1 MLDLIFANR
10 VFDIGFYYQVGG
22 YNEGIMNLWR
32 GKKTDFMSMYTKAE
46 GRALTQIDKINAA
59 FAEALANG

>member
-1 MLDLIFANR
+1 
-10 VFDIGFYYQVGG
+10 
-22 YNEGIMNLWR
+22 
-32 GKKTDFMSMYTKAE
+32 MSMYTKAE